1 MNSRQHR
8 VKDLQ
13 GDYRLTDRILT
24 LLRAARIVVADLSHD
39 RPNIYFESAL
49 GTTPASRSAPQA
61 DAIDI

>member
-24 LLRAARIVVADLSHD
+24 LLRAAA
-39 RPNIYFESAL
+39 
-49 GTTPASRSAPQA
+49 
-61 DAIDI
+61 